1 MRKRLLVL
9 VAMLLVSGTAL
20 AQDSTPEVYCGD
32 LAAEDCAI
40 LEQSHAAMASVESLA
55 FDFQAD
61 LTITDLTDVEG
72 PVSFGLTGDGAFSG
86 DKSAVMDS
94 EAANAAMQDPI
105 ALMGMAV
112 EVLRSFDAD
121 ISLTLTLPQAL
132 VEQEEGVPESIT
144 LELRFVDGTG
154 YLNFDTLAPL
164 FSEADTEAPFQGWL
178 GLDIASF
185 IEAMVEQNPEMFE
198 GMTTFGFDPT
208 MYAQFSDPNAF
219 AQYATITR
227 TDDGSGDTATFTTTF
242 DFAGMFADP
251 QFQEMMR
258 QQMEAQIEAQ
268 GEDVDEED
276 IAMGFAASQ
285 AMFENSDFTTTT
297 TIDLATGYQTGGT
310 FSMSFDMSAILEM
323 MEEAGED
330 VGDGTAP
337 SFNIS
342 ASFNLS
348 QFNEVPEITEPEGAN
363 VIPFESLLG
372 MAAPGMGPGIGA
384 DEGGEPMA
392 TPEAEATE
400 AS

>member
-1 MRKRLLVL
+1 MRKLLLVL
-9 VAMLLVSGTAL
+9 VAMLLVSGAAL
-20 AQDSTPEVYCGD
+20 AQDATPEVFCSD

-40 LEQSHAAMASVESLA
+40 LEQSQAAMASLESVA

-61 LTITDLTDVEG
+61 LTISDIPDVDG
-72 PVSFGLTGDGAFSG
+72 PVSFGLSGDGAFSG

-94 EAANAAMQDPI
+94 EAAMAAMQDPL
-105 ALMGMAV
+105 AMMTMAV
-112 EVLRSFDAD
+112 EGLRSFDAD
-121 ISLTLTLPQAL
+121 LSFTLTLPQAL
-132 VEQEEGVPESIT
+132 VEAEEGVPESVT

-164 FSEADTEAPFQGWL
+164 FSEADAQVPFQGWL

-185 IEAMVEQNPEMFE
+185 IEAIVEESPELFE
-198 GMTTFGFDPT
+198 GMVMSGFDPT

-251 QFQEMMR
+251 EFQAMMR
-258 QQMEAQIEAQ
+258 EQMEAQIEMQ

-276 IAMGFAASQ
+276 IELGFAASQ
-285 AMFENSDFTTTT
+285 AMFAESEFVSTT
-297 TIDLATGYQTGGT
+297 TIDLATGYQTGGSL
-310 FSMSFDMSAILEM
+310 SMSFDMTAMMEM

-330 VGDGTAP
+330 VGEGAAPRFEVTA
-337 SFNIS
+337 
-342 ASFNLS
+342 AFNLS

-372 MAAPGMGPGIGA
+372 MAAPGMTPGMGA
-384 DEGGEPMA
+384 DDGEGAME

-400 AS
+400 AK